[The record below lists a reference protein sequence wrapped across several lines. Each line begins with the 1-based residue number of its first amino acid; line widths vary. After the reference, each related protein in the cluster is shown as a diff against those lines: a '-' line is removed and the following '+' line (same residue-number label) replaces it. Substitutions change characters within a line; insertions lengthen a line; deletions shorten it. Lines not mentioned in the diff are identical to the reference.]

1 MAIIKC
7 PECGRQIS
15 DKAPACP
22 NCGVPIAGKIVR
34 CPQCGEIYFKDQEMC
49 PNCHHLTPRGETLVK
64 GQVGNNSF
72 DNNRDLQPQSGTNT
86 QTFEK
91 QQDEARKPQPPTPP
105 KTSNSY
111 QRTEARDAQRVVPP
125 TSSDH
130 RQKPEAPKK
139 SYSALIIGLI
149 LQLPVAEGD

>member
-64 GQVGNNSF
+64 GEVGNTSLNH
-72 DNNRDLQPQSGTNT
+72 NNAPQSQNIADAGKMEGEHAEQRPFGIFAASKNRQQLSKNSRQKFSTPCT
-86 QTFEK
+86 SDTFG
-91 QQDEARKPQPPTPP
+91 QSSEAR
-105 KTSNSY
+105 S
-111 QRTEARDAQRVVPP
+111 
-125 TSSDH
+125 
-130 RQKPEAPKK
+130 
-139 SYSALIIGLI
+139 
-149 LQLPVAEGD
+149 

>member
-64 GQVGNNSF
+64 GEVGNTSLTIAMHR
-72 DNNRDLQPQSGTNT
+72 NR
-86 QTFEK
+86 
-91 QQDEARKPQPPTPP
+91 
-105 KTSNSY
+105 
-111 QRTEARDAQRVVPP
+111 RT
-125 TSSDH
+125 
-130 RQKPEAPKK
+130 
-139 SYSALIIGLI
+139 
-149 LQLPVAEGD
+149 